1 MMSLEITLCCPK
13 CKTILKQEASG
24 LLCSRCK
31 VSYPI
36 IDGIPSFVDDDE
48 FYEGRNAETIFHKGK
63 SSFSTK
69 RLRARFSKEGR
80 LYKRVC
86 RNKGLVLD
94 IGCGGGNTFFTTLGP
109 VVGVDISLESVK
121 KARNI
126 YQMAV
131 RADITELPF
140 VNQTFDYIV
149 SANVLG
155 HIPAEQKTKLFSEM
169 YRVLK
174 KGGRVIHNI
183 ETEGRNS
190 FQKIAES
197 FPELYR
203 RHFIERPGHYGL
215 ELPSEAMNRFDKVG
229 FKLVEKIGTNTGF
242 IRPLG
247 EYIDKFDNEYK
258 DRCISLKMAIVPI
271 NIILKSKILKRPVHG
286 LIVLLRSIIDSFSS
300 IEKANGTYVCFEK

>member
-1 MMSLEITLCCPK
+1 MTANIILCCPK
-13 CKTILKQEASG
+13 CKTNLKQEASR

-31 VSYPI
+31 AAYSI
-36 IDGIPSFVDDDE
+36 IDGIPSFVEDDE
-48 FYEGRNAETIFHKGK
+48 FYEGRNAQTIFHKGK

-69 RLRARFSKEGR
+69 RLRTRFSKNGR
-80 LYKRVC
+80 LYRRVC
-86 RNKGLVLD
+86 RSKGLVLD
-94 IGCGGGNTFFTTLGP
+94 LGCGGGNTFYTTLGP
-109 VVGVDISLESVK
+109 VVGADISLDSVK
-121 KARNI
+121 KAGSI
-126 YQMAV
+126 YQMVV

-140 VNQTFDYIV
+140 ADQTFDYVV

-155 HIPAEQKTKLFSEM
+155 HIPPGQKDKLFSEM

-174 KGGRVIHNI
+174 KGGRAIHNI

-190 FQKIAES
+190 LQKIAES
-197 FPELYR
+197 CPELYQ

-215 ELPSEAMNRFDKVG
+215 ELPSKAIDRFSKAG
-229 FKLVEKIGTNTGF
+229 FRLVEKIGTNTGF

-258 DRCISLKMAIVPI
+258 RKHRFFKMVIGPI
-271 NIILKSKILKRPVHG
+271 RIILKSKILKRPVHS

-300 IEKANGTYVCFEK
+300 IEKSSGIYVCFEK